1 MAVFTKGGDMQIAFV
16 QLRNTRQLPWFLED
30 VQALLRNELFDQ
42 LIILS
47 WILFELQHNVD
58 NNVLLNKPNVFC
70 FSICQIH
77 VISCNN
83 DNATEK
89 IEPIRGEE
97 KYAADDDVGAEFSG
111 GGGGGVNIDGNSD
124 KDSDGKE
131 EVVGNIDGISDED
144 TVGKEDVVGDTDGVI
159 DGASEGCQVGDELI
173 YQSITNTK
181 GYNWDN
187 TRSTP
192 QEIDSI
198 QHTLEGPS
206 EKHLVMQM
214 VYQKV
219 YLLDCYWEKTMVAK
233 ILKALS

>member
-1 MAVFTKGGDMQIAFV
+1 MVVVCRLLLYSSVILDSCLG
-16 QLRNTRQLPWFLED
+16 LLED

-111 GGGGGVNIDGNSD
+111 GG
-124 KDSDGKE
+124 DSDGKE
-131 EVVGNIDGISDED
+131 EVVGNIDGSSDED
-144 TVGKEDVVGDTDGVI
+144 TVGKEDVVGETDGVI
-159 DGASEGCQVGDELI
+159 DGASEGYQVGDELI
-173 YQSITNTK
+173 YQSITNAK

-192 QEIDSI
+192 QEIDMNI
-198 QHTLEGPS
+198 P
-206 EKHLVMQM
+206 
-214 VYQKV
+214 
-219 YLLDCYWEKTMVAK
+219 WK
-233 ILKALS
+233 ICRRSTW

>member
-1 MAVFTKGGDMQIAFV
+1 MC
-16 QLRNTRQLPWFLED
+16 P
-30 VQALLRNELFDQ
+30 
-42 LIILS
+42 
-47 WILFELQHNVD
+47 
-58 NNVLLNKPNVFC
+58 
-70 FSICQIH
+70 
-77 VISCNN
+77 
-83 DNATEK
+83 
-89 IEPIRGEE
+89 
-97 KYAADDDVGAEFSG
+97 AADGVGAEFSG

-173 YQSITNTK
+173 YQSITNAK

-206 EKHLVMQM
+206 EKHLVM
-214 VYQKV
+214 
-219 YLLDCYWEKTMVAK
+219 
-233 ILKALS
+233 